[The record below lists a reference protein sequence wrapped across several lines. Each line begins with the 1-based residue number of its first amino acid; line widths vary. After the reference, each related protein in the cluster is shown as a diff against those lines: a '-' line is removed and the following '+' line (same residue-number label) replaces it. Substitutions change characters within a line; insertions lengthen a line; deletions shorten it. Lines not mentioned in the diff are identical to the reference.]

1 MRVGEAHPT
10 RRLDKREEAAWPL
23 LSISVTKLQKQPR
36 TAGVVLGRT
45 AHAQAGNL
53 YIIIF

>member
-1 MRVGEAHPT
+1 MRVGEAHPP
-10 RRLDKREEAAWPL
+10 RRLHQREEAAWPL

-53 YIIIF
+53 YIIIS